1 MRFQCHLAPERGIY
15 FMQPESKPML
25 KVAIYARVSTE
36 EQAEHGYSIEAQLD
50 TLRQYCQLYHRRIVG
65 EYVDRG
71 VSGKEMTKR
80 LELQRLLKDADEG
93 VFEEVIV
100 WKFNRMSRKTK
111 DLLEIVDR
119 LDRRN
124 IYFRSFSENFD
135 TATPMGRFALQM
147 MGAVGELERNTI
159 VENVKLGLKQRA
171 RQGFHNGGSCLG
183 YQTVELPGGDR
194 KHRKSSLEIVPEEA
208 VVVRRIYSYYVTGRG
223 FRSIANQLNK
233 EGARTKKGNTFS
245 PDSIREIIINPVYTG
260 LVRYNRFE
268 GWSEKRRRGKNSQPI
283 IAEGRHEAIIDR
295 ATWDKAMAIFKG
307 KSKAPKRIHSGENVL
322 SGLLRCPECGAPMV
336 VSRSQ
341 YKLKNGV
348 KVCRRY
354 YSCSTFK
361 GKGSSVCHAN
371 SIRADEAEAYVLQ
384 RLKKVLKHPKIL
396 ADIVSKANS
405 CLSGGHKERVLEY
418 QGLQKRSEELQ
429 RKKQKLMDVYDLEG
443 MDRASLS
450 QRLET
455 LEEELRQCFLRRK
468 ELEASLGTGA
478 AEELTVA
485 KVQSLLEQLEQLLK
499 KVPASEQKLLLRM
512 AIEKVTL
519 NAKRKIDQIVLN
531 FGESF
536 NHHFLTEDPS
546 AEKAGGSSSSKQQS
560 CYFRVV
566 I

>member
-1 MRFQCHLAPERGIY
+1 
-15 FMQPESKPML
+15 ML

-260 LVRYNRFE
+260 LVWYNRFE

-341 YKLKNGV
+341 YRLKNGT
-348 KVCRRY
+348 KVYQRY
-354 YSCSTFK
+354 YSCGTFK
-361 GKGSSVCHAN
+361 AKGSSVCHAN

-384 RLKKVLKHPKIL
+384 RLKTVLTHPKIL
-396 ADIVSKANS
+396 ADIVGKANS

-450 QRLET
+450 QRMEV

-468 ELEASLGTGA
+468 ELESSLGTGA

-485 KVQSLLEQLEQLLK
+485 KVQALLEQLDQLLK

-546 AEKAGGSSSSKQQS
+546 AEKAAGSSSFKQKS
-560 CYFRVV
+560 CCFRVV

>member
-1 MRFQCHLAPERGIY
+1 
-15 FMQPESKPML
+15 MQPESKPML

-111 DLLEIVDR
+111 DLLEIVER

-159 VENVKLGLKQRA
+159 VDNVKLGLKQRA

-194 KHRKSSLEIVPEEA
+194 KHRKTSLEIVPEEA
-208 VVVRRIYSYYVTGRG
+208 AVVRRIFSYYVTGRG

-245 PDSIREIIINPVYTG
+245 PDSIREIIINPVYAG

-295 ATWDKAMAIFKG
+295 ATWDKAMAIYKG
-307 KSKAPKRIHSGENVL
+307 KNKVPQRIHSGENVL
-322 SGLLRCPECGAPMV
+322 SGLLRCPECGTPMV
-336 VSRSQ
+336 ISRSQ
-341 YKLKNGV
+341 YRLKNGT
-348 KVCRRY
+348 KVYQRY
-354 YSCSTFK
+354 YSCGTFK
-361 GKGSSVCHAN
+361 AKGSSVCHAN

-384 RLKKVLKHPKIL
+384 RLKTVLTHPKIL
-396 ADIVSKANS
+396 ADIVGKANS

-450 QRLET
+450 QRMEV

-468 ELEASLGTGA
+468 ELESSLGTGA

-546 AEKAGGSSSSKQQS
+546 AEKAAGSSSFKQKS
-560 CYFRVV
+560 CCFRVV

>member
-1 MRFQCHLAPERGIY
+1 
-15 FMQPESKPML
+15 MQPESKPML

-194 KHRKSSLEIVPEEA
+194 KHRKTSLEIVPEEA
-208 VVVRRIYSYYVTGRG
+208 AVVRRIFSYYVTGRG

-245 PDSIREIIINPVYTG
+245 PDSIREIIINPVYAG

-295 ATWDKAMAIFKG
+295 ATWDKAMAIYKG
-307 KSKAPKRIHSGENVL
+307 KNKVHQRIHSGENVL
-322 SGLLRCPECGAPMV
+322 SGLLRCPECGTPMV
-336 VSRSQ
+336 ISRSQ
-341 YKLKNGV
+341 YRLKNGT
-348 KVCRRY
+348 KVYQRY
-354 YSCSTFK
+354 YSCGTFK
-361 GKGSSVCHAN
+361 AKGSSVCHAN

-384 RLKKVLKHPKIL
+384 RLKTVLTHPKIL
-396 ADIVSKANS
+396 ADIVGKANS

-468 ELEASLGTGA
+468 ELEGSLGTGA

-485 KVQSLLEQLEQLLK
+485 KVQALLEQLDQLLK

-546 AEKAGGSSSSKQQS
+546 AEKAAGSSSFKQKS
-560 CYFRVV
+560 CCFRVV

>member
-1 MRFQCHLAPERGIY
+1 
-15 FMQPESKPML
+15 MQPESKPML

-194 KHRKSSLEIVPEEA
+194 KHRKTSLEIVPEEA

-233 EGARTKKGNTFS
+233 DGARTKKGNTFS
-245 PDSIREIIINPVYTG
+245 PDSIREIIINPVYAG

-295 ATWDKAMAIFKG
+295 ATWDKAMAIYKG
-307 KSKAPKRIHSGENVL
+307 KNKVPQRIHSGENVL
-322 SGLLRCPECGAPMV
+322 SGLLRCPECGTPMV
-336 VSRSQ
+336 ISRSQ
-341 YKLKNGV
+341 YRLKNGT
-348 KVCRRY
+348 KVYQRY
-354 YSCSTFK
+354 YSCGTFK
-361 GKGSSVCHAN
+361 AKGSSVCHAN

-384 RLKKVLKHPKIL
+384 RLKTVLTHPKIL
-396 ADIVSKANS
+396 ADIVGKANS

-450 QRLET
+450 QRMEV

-468 ELEASLGTGA
+468 ELESSLGTGA

-485 KVQSLLEQLEQLLK
+485 KVQALLEQLDQLLK

-546 AEKAGGSSSSKQQS
+546 AEKAAGSSSFKQKS
-560 CYFRVV
+560 CCFRVV

>member
-1 MRFQCHLAPERGIY
+1 
-15 FMQPESKPML
+15 MQPESKPML

-93 VFEEVIV
+93 LFEEVIV

-111 DLLEIVDR
+111 DLLEIVER

-245 PDSIREIIINPVYTG
+245 PDSIREIIINPVYAG

-268 GWSEKRRRGKNSQPI
+268 GWSEKRRRGKNLQPI

-295 ATWDKAMAIFKG
+295 ATWDKAMAIYKG
-307 KSKAPKRIHSGENVL
+307 KNKVPQRIHSGENVL
-322 SGLLRCPECGAPMV
+322 SGLLRCPECGTPMV
-336 VSRSQ
+336 ISRSQ
-341 YKLKNGV
+341 YRLKNGT
-348 KVCRRY
+348 KVYQRY
-354 YSCSTFK
+354 YSCGTFK
-361 GKGSSVCHAN
+361 AKGSSVCHAN

-384 RLKKVLKHPKIL
+384 RLKTVLTHPKIL
-396 ADIVSKANS
+396 ADIVGKANS

-450 QRLET
+450 QRMEV

-468 ELEASLGTGA
+468 ELESSLGTGA

-485 KVQSLLEQLEQLLK
+485 KVQALLEQLDQLLK

-546 AEKAGGSSSSKQQS
+546 AEKAAGSSSFKQKS
-560 CYFRVV
+560 CCFRVV

>member
-1 MRFQCHLAPERGIY
+1 M
-15 FMQPESKPML
+15 
-25 KVAIYARVSTE
+25 
-36 EQAEHGYSIEAQLD
+36 
-50 TLRQYCQLYHRRIVG
+50 
-65 EYVDRG
+65 
-71 VSGKEMTKR
+71 
-80 LELQRLLKDADEG
+80 
-93 VFEEVIV
+93 
-100 WKFNRMSRKTK
+100 
-111 DLLEIVDR
+111 DR

-245 PDSIREIIINPVYTG
+245 PDSIREIIINPVYAG

-295 ATWDKAMAIFKG
+295 ATWDKAMAIYKG
-307 KSKAPKRIHSGENVL
+307 KNKVPQRIHSGENVL
-322 SGLLRCPECGAPMV
+322 SGLLRCPECGTPMV
-336 VSRSQ
+336 ISRSQ
-341 YKLKNGV
+341 YRLKNGT
-348 KVCRRY
+348 KVYQRY
-354 YSCSTFK
+354 YSCGTFK
-361 GKGSSVCHAN
+361 AKGSSVCHAN

-384 RLKKVLKHPKIL
+384 RLKTVLTHPKIL
-396 ADIVSKANS
+396 ADIVGKANS

-450 QRLET
+450 QRMEV

-468 ELEASLGTGA
+468 ELESSLGTGA

-485 KVQSLLEQLEQLLK
+485 KVQALLEQLDQLLK

-546 AEKAGGSSSSKQQS
+546 AEKAAGSSSFKQKS
-560 CYFRVV
+560 CCFRVV